1 VAVAGRQETQKW
13 SRVRDMELICDPE
26 FLVRASAAFDLCE
39 TAEQIM
45 RQNLRRR
52 HPQASEKEI
61 HQRFKAWLEKRP
73 YTG

>member
-1 VAVAGRQETQKW
+1 
-13 SRVRDMELICDPE
+13 MELIRDPE
-26 FLVRASAAFDLCE
+26 FLARTNAAFDLCE

-52 HPQASEKEI
+52 YPQASEAEI

-73 YTG
+73 YTT